1 MGEDTRNDSEFF
13 WILKCASNG
22 QSHRLTSAK
31 FITPK
36 LESIQIGDYN
46 VRVSI

>member
-31 FITPK
+31 FIPK
-36 LESIQIGDYN
+36 LESIQIGGYN